1 MKKYGL
7 NRREQ
12 NHYLT
17 TYLLTIL
24 KAIHQKTKAK
34 CSPPSLALP
43 PPPLT
48 ASPSVKPRDFLMLFP
63 KQIVT

>member
-43 PPPLT
+43 PPPLLPHPLL
-48 ASPSVKPRDFLMLFP
+48 SPVIF
-63 KQIVT
+63 